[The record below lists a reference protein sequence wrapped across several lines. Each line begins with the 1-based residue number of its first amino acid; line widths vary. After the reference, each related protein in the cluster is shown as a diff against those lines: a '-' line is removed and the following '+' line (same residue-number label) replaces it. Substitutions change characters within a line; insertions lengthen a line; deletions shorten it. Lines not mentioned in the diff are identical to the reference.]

1 MGMNHDMIGHVYP
14 PSKPYLVTSEKISAF
29 VKALSDTN
37 PAYADGTVAPP
48 TFPIVVT
55 MNAMDT
61 AFHDPALQLDYS
73 RLVHSDQKFEYLRPI
88 RVGDELTVAA
98 SVEEIKPLGTN
109 EIATFKTDVFSGDE
123 LVVTGWSKIV
133 VRGPEA

>member
-1 MGMNHDMIGHVYP
+1 
-14 PSKPYLVTSEKISAF
+14 
-29 VKALSDTN
+29 
-37 PAYADGTVAPP
+37 
-48 TFPIVVT
+48 

-73 RLVHSDQKFEYLRPI
+73 RLVHSDQKFEYIRPI
-88 RVGDELTVAA
+88 RVGDVLTVSAC
-98 SVEEIKPLGTN
+98 VEEIKPLGTN
-109 EIATFKTDVFSGDE
+109 EIATFKTDVFSGGE

>member
-14 PSKPYLVTSEKISAF
+14 PSMPYLVTSENISAF
-29 VKALSDTN
+29 VKALGDTN

-88 RVGDELTVAA
+88 RVGDELTVSA
-98 SVEEIKPLGTN
+98 SVEEIKPVDDDD
-109 EIATFKTDVFSGDE
+109 EITF
-123 LVVTGWSKIV
+123 
-133 VRGPEA
+133 

>member
-1 MGMNHDMIGHVYP
+1 MGMNRDMIGHVYP
-14 PSKPYLVTSEKISAF
+14 PSKPYLVTTEKISEF
-29 VKALSDTN
+29 VNGLGETN

-55 MNAMDT
+55 MNAMGT

-88 RVGDELTVAA
+88 RVGDELTVSA

>member
-1 MGMNHDMIGHVYP
+1 MGMNRDMIGHVYP
-14 PSKPYLVTSEKISAF
+14 ASNPYLVTSEKISAF
-29 VKALSDTN
+29 VNALGDTN

-48 TFPIVVT
+48 TCPIVVT
-55 MNAMDT
+55 MNAMEG

-73 RLVHSDQKFEYLRPI
+73 RLVHSDQRFEYVRPI
-88 RVGDELTVAA
+88 HVGDELTVKA
-98 SVEEIKPLGTN
+98 SVEEIKPLGPN

>member
-1 MGMNHDMIGHVYP
+1 MGMNPDMIGHVYP
-14 PSKPYLVTSEKISAF
+14 PSQPYLVTAEKISAF
-29 VKALSDTN
+29 VKALGDTN
-37 PAYADGTVAPP
+37 PAYSDGTVAPP
-48 TFPIVVT
+48 TFSIVVT

-61 AFHDPALQLDYS
+61 AFHDPALRLDYS

-88 RVGDELTVAA
+88 RVGDELTVRA

-109 EIATFKTDVFSGDE
+109 EIATFKTDVFSGSE

>member
-1 MGMNHDMIGHVYP
+1 MGMNPDMIGHVYP
-14 PSKPYLVTSEKISAF
+14 PSQPYSVTAEKISAF
-29 VKALSDTN
+29 VKALGDTN

-48 TFPIVVT
+48 TFSIVVT

-61 AFHDPALQLDYS
+61 AFHDPALRLDYS

-88 RVGDELTVAA
+88 RVGDELTVRA

-109 EIATFKTDVFSGDE
+109 EIATFKTDVFSGGE